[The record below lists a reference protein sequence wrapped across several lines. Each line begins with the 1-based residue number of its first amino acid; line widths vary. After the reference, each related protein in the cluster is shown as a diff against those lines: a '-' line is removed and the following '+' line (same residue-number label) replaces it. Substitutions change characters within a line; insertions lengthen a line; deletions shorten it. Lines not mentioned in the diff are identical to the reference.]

1 MRFDFCIGNPP
12 YQGEGDNLQ
21 QVYPLFYL
29 GGRDIADCVEMI
41 FPSAWQEPKNGS
53 GLSRLNKKE
62 IKEDKQIVLID
73 NQDNVFHNVNGAKNT
88 NIIIWKRGYDN
99 SLNGKQLVY
108 ENGKNP
114 VPKKLVC
121 NQDEIE
127 KPDEIN
133 LLAEIVKRCDGFV
146 GLDSITSVL
155 KPYGLRTDVIEN
167 FSKYGLPEIYA
178 VRKHVDDIVLY
189 HRNNGVIKKYY
200 VNKNYPFP
208 KATNNIDKF
217 KVFVGKTW
225 GNMSLNTGL
234 GGAYSDIIIA
244 CPNDV
249 CTEKF
254 LESGSFSDY
263 VTVKKHAK
271 YLMTKFCRALLF
283 RNKSIQD
290 NSKDK
295 WCAVPVQDYHEEFW
309 NGTIAQIDEALMD
322 KYDVPKNVRTFIA
335 NNIQGRS
342 ESNIVNLH

>member
-1 MRFDFCIGNPP
+1 M
-12 YQGEGDNLQ
+12 
-21 QVYPLFYL
+21 
-29 GGRDIADCVEMI
+29 
-41 FPSAWQEPKNGS
+41 
-53 GLSRLNKKE
+53 
-62 IKEDKQIVLID
+62 
-73 NQDNVFHNVNGAKNT
+73 
-88 NIIIWKRGYDN
+88 
-99 SLNGKQLVY
+99 VY

-133 LLAEIVKRCDGFV
+133 LLAEIVKRYDGFV